1 MPAMRR
7 SFRVAL
13 RTPPDSG
20 KEERKKGK
28 KTAAEASRDF
38 RMRRKED
45 PETYKLHCEYE
56 NNRVKV
62 FMATLSDEKRKAY
75 NEVTAKRAKRWRNKQ
90 KANGNPCSSYIP
102 PKTRKEKE
110 EQRNKWA
117 ENQRKRRANM
127 TEEDRELA
135 KKKRRANYAAKQQQL
150 KEDCRPHDPISQ
162 DSHQA
167 STSTQVTPSS
177 VDMTSSNLSDSSI
190 QPSSC
195 KEKIA
200 MYKAVSRTRKSL
212 PKDKKKR
219 AQVLSSLLHRSSPAT
234 KKFVHAQNPSK
245 EKECAARKEL
255 DFAIDSIQE
264 SMVNLRKRRNKKDM
278 KARRTVAAMLSLK
291 RKYTVAE
298 STRLGIGYRLFV
310 KSSKVKDLDALDLD
324 ERKKRKDC
332 IAQEAVDKVEQ
343 FYRRTDVSRSL
354 PDARSAR
361 KKKSGEALLAMRVM
375 ERSSESA
382 FVAFKEDFPDVKLS
396 ITKFKKLR
404 PKDVYPST
412 RIKKRDCLCE
422 YCENTDLK
430 LDALRRFSVQHNLD
444 NMTYKDRYELNRD
457 TLCPKIQGEYK
468 QACIDRKCLECG
480 TSSVEVKLRP
490 LLETHIA
497 ENVTFSKWEFINYV
511 HNGVNKKKLGKTRKT
526 VPAPEF
532 VAQLVS
538 DATTLSKHLFNARW
552 QGNQYDSISK
562 DVPGG
567 WVVFCQDFA
576 ENFTCWVQDE
586 AQGAHWAHDQVTLHA
601 NVASYRCPVDGCE
614 LMVNHTLMVVSN
626 DMKHCHDAV
635 HTFNSV
641 TLNFL
646 VHQQVP
652 MNKIIMFSDGA
663 PTQYKNKNSFC
674 DLSHF
679 FEDYGLEGER
689 HFFGTRHGKGPC
701 DREFGTLKK
710 AVNRRIKGRQA
721 EIHTAADFFSFC
733 RDHYSRETDHCHYK
747 RSFFYVPTE
756 DIDRHRNRAQN
767 LKPLPQTRQQHCL
780 RRVEP
785 FVLTYRERSCFCPI
799 CTGRDEG
806 RCTNADITG
815 EWNVASVLKGR
826 ACRRPAA
833 NNSLPASPEHGDDN
847 ANRAPLNN
855 APAPPASPEHGDDN
869 ANLAPRINAPAPPA
883 SPEHSDDNAN
893 LAPRINAPAPPA
905 GDDNDNLAP
914 RINAPAPPAG
924 DDNDNLAPRINAP
937 APPAGDDNA
946 NLAPRINA
954 PAPPAS
960 PEHSDDNANLAPRIN
975 APAPPAG
982 DDNDNL
988 VLPNNEPAPLDVDLR
1003 FPDPGSGT
1011 KIILIDSFYP
1021 VTWNG
1026 KPFLCQVKAFDDNE
1040 VNRTAKVHFMRQV
1053 NELYTWPARPDISWE
1068 PFSFFQ
1074 DAPVTLQLDEN
1085 CSTHR
1090 QQFYRIQ
1097 D

>member
-1 MPAMRR
+1 MCTHQQVQATATQRCVPINK
-7 SFRVAL
+7 FKQL
-13 RTPPDSG
+13 R
-20 KEERKKGK
+20 
-28 KTAAEASRDF
+28 
-38 RMRRKED
+38 
-45 PETYKLHCEYE
+45 
-56 NNRVKV
+56 
-62 FMATLSDEKRKAY
+62 
-75 NEVTAKRAKRWRNKQ
+75 
-90 KANGNPCSSYIP
+90 
-102 PKTRKEKE
+102 PK
-110 EQRNKWA
+110 
-117 ENQRKRRANM
+117 
-127 TEEDRELA
+127 DV
-135 KKKRRANYAAKQQQL
+135 Y
-150 KEDCRPHDPISQ
+150 P
-162 DSHQA
+162 
-167 STSTQVTPSS
+167 STSSSNCDPKMCTHQQVQATATQRCVPINKFKQLRPKDVYPS
-177 VDMTSSNLSDSSI
+177 TSSSNCDPKMCTHQQVQATATQRCVPINKFKQL
-190 QPSSC
+190 
-195 KEKIA
+195 
-200 MYKAVSRTRKSL
+200 R
-212 PKDKKKR
+212 PKDVYPSTSSSNCDPKMCTHQ
-219 AQVLSSLLHRSSPAT
+219 QVQAT
-234 KKFVHAQNPSK
+234 ATQRCVPIN
-245 EKECAARKEL
+245 
-255 DFAIDSIQE
+255 
-264 SMVNLRKRRNKKDM
+264 
-278 KARRTVAAMLSLK
+278 
-291 RKYTVAE
+291 
-298 STRLGIGYRLFV
+298 
-310 KSSKVKDLDALDLD
+310 
-324 ERKKRKDC
+324 
-332 IAQEAVDKVEQ
+332 
-343 FYRRTDVSRSL
+343 
-354 PDARSAR
+354 
-361 KKKSGEALLAMRVM
+361 
-375 ERSSESA
+375 
-382 FVAFKEDFPDVKLS
+382 
-396 ITKFKKLR
+396 KFKQLR

-511 HNGVNKKKLGKTRKT
+511 HNGINKKLGKTRKT

-733 RDHYSRETDHCHYK
+733 RDHYSRETDHCHYE

-815 EWNVASVLKGR
+815 EWNVASVLKWR

-833 NNSLPASPEHGDDN
+833 NNSLPASPEHG
-847 ANRAPLNN
+847 
-855 APAPPASPEHGDDN
+855 
-869 ANLAPRINAPAPPA
+869 
-883 SPEHSDDNAN
+883 
-893 LAPRINAPAPPA
+893 
-905 GDDNDNLAP
+905 
-914 RINAPAPPAG
+914 
-924 DDNDNLAPRINAP
+924 
-937 APPAGDDNA
+937 
-946 NLAPRINA
+946 
-954 PAPPAS
+954 
-960 PEHSDDNANLAPRIN
+960 DDNANLAPRIN

-1053 NELYTWPARPDISWE
+1053 NELYTWPARPHISWE